1 MILNSLE
8 FQEYISNEI
17 SKIALAEGW
26 ENQLEILSE
35 NTFIVLSQN
44 DYDVIDCDSLL
55 TTNTDLNIKKINQL
69 NEELKRMRHLVD
81 FRDPF
86 FNKE

>member
-55 TTNTDLNIKKINQL
+55 TTDIDLNIKKINQL

-86 FNKE
+86 FNKD